1 MTTIICYKDE
11 TVSMILADRRLNW
24 GKNQEGGYDDTRE
37 KIVAT
42 LFGWASGGGFSDFSD
57 IFISKL
63 IRDKVLQ
70 LPELKVA
77 FKSTVEQC
85 IHENPDYIDDIKRS
99 TVIASWL
106 ERHGENIVPYVGVL
120 AMEYGNKIRALFN
133 NKIDVV
139 VFPPEFLNDP
149 KKREELSIKHELES
163 EQRLTNPQAV
173 LKKMLEIFKDI
184 SSESKYVSDICDV
197 GIIEIKEGK
206 PQKFKA
212 SGEVTQLLKDLESD
226 KLIIESVH

>member
-70 LPELKVA
+70 LPELKA
-77 FKSTVEQC
+77 RLSPQ
-85 IHENPDYIDDIKRS
+85 
-99 TVIASWL
+99 W
-106 ERHGENIVPYVGVL
+106 
-120 AMEYGNKIRALFN
+120 N
-133 NKIDVV
+133 NVYMKTPIT
-139 VFPPEFLNDP
+139 LM
-149 KKREELSIKHELES
+149 I
-163 EQRLTNPQAV
+163 
-173 LKKMLEIFKDI
+173 
-184 SSESKYVSDICDV
+184 
-197 GIIEIKEGK
+197 
-206 PQKFKA
+206 
-212 SGEVTQLLKDLESD
+212 
-226 KLIIESVH
+226 